1 MVVYHFNGKADAE
14 ALRANWKNGITA
26 RREPVLEGY
35 TLEDVKAEGQIGV
48 VRLSVDSGIRAQQL
62 APWLGGEPLMS
73 SR

>member
-1 MVVYHFNGKADAE
+1 MVVYHFNGEADAE

-26 RREPVLEGY
+26 RREPVLEGC
-35 TLEDVKAEGQIGV
+35 TLGDVKAEGQIGV
-48 VRLSVDSGIRAQQL
+48 VRLSVDSGIRAPQL